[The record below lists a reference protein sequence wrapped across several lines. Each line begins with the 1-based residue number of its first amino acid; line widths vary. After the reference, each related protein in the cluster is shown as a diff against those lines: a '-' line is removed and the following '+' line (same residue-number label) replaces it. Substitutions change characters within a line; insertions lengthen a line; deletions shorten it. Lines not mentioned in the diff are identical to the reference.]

1 MDIINRIKAI
11 LFNPEKFFQNLKEK
25 TIQDALLYFIVLSA
39 FSTIMGYIITVS
51 FGRAY
56 IGSIMNLLN
65 LNVPLPEFN
74 ALSLIPQVILAYIL
88 GVLVNFVI
96 AAILYVWLLIFGGN
110 KGYNKSY
117 QLYIYSYTPST
128 LLNWIPFL
136 SFFTW
141 IYSFVLLVIGTKK
154 IYNFS
159 TARAILIY
167 LIPLILLF
175 IFFLFIFAIVLTSI
189 DGSSIMPFNY

>member
-1 MDIINRIKAI
+1 
-11 LFNPEKFFQNLKEK
+11 
-25 TIQDALLYFIVLSA
+25 
-39 FSTIMGYIITVS
+39 MGYIITVS

>member
-1 MDIINRIKAI
+1 MDIINKIKQI